1 METTISQRLRKFVD
15 STGKTD
21 KEFALQFNATK
32 QEISNWINGTKM
44 GVTRIAEL
52 LKAYPEINS
61 GWFLIGKGNMLNPE
75 YKIEI
80 EQINYCNDILCINE
94 KEKYRKLIEE
104 LNQKVIQLQQEKI
117 EWLENSKK
125 SD

>member
-1 METTISQRLRKFVD
+1 MEGTISQRLRRFID
-15 STGKTD
+15 YTGKTD

-32 QEISNWINGTKM
+32 QEISNWLNGTKI
-44 GVTRIAEL
+44 GVIRIGEL
-52 LKAYPEINS
+52 LKAYPELNS
-61 GWFLIGKGNMLNPE
+61 SWFLIGKGNMLNPE

-80 EQINYCNDILCINE
+80 EQINHCNDILCINE

-117 EWLENSKK
+117 EWLENSSREK
-125 SD
+125 